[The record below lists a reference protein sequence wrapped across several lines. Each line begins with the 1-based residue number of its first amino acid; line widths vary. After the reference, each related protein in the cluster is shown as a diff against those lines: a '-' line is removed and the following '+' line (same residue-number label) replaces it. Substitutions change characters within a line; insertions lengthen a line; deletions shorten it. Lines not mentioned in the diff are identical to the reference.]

1 MSIAYEDVIAQWTPG
16 ISPLMK
22 GGRVEKGLI
31 RGVATSERRDIQGEI
46 LRRDGADPGPFL
58 GALAKG
64 ANADPMVDGFSG
76 SITLEHPA
84 GVFNPVA
91 EPVDIEKGTTAKGD
105 KCFFLV
111 SRLWVDDEPLAAQ
124 TWDKVLRIQKASS
137 RVRLGYSVE
146 GHATKRNPMDKKDIE
161 QWVWANTVITGSPRN
176 RDAMFSP
183 IFASLNATALGR
195 DLLRKAIESGALPT
209 PRDFAPELGEGGV
222 LVDGVDVAEVTRLGQ
237 LAAKLNLTPVDMAVA
252 TALKGS
258 SAWTSVLAK
267 IMQRVAQTLGS

>member
-1 MSIAYEDVIAQWTPG
+1 MSNADIIAQWVPG

-31 RGVATSERRDIQGEI
+31 RGIATSERRDIQGEI
-46 LRRDGADPGPFL
+46 LRRDGADAGPFL

-64 ANADPMVDGFSG
+64 AGADPMVDGFSG
-76 SITLEHPA
+76 SVTLEHPA

-91 EPVDIEKGTTAKGD
+91 EPVDIEKGVTPRGD

-111 SRLWVDDEPLAAQ
+111 SRLWVDEEPLAKDC
-124 TWDKVLRIQKASS
+124 WEKVLRIQKASS

-146 GHATKRNPMDKKDIE
+146 GHATKRNPLDKKDIE
-161 QWVWANTVITGSPRN
+161 AWVWANTVITGSPRN
-176 RDAMFSP
+176 RDAAFEA
-183 IFASLNATALGR
+183 IFASFNASAKGR
-195 DLLRKAIESGALPT
+195 DLLRKAMEGLPAV
-209 PRDFAPELGEGGV
+209 RDFAAELGEGAV
-222 LVDGVDVAEVTRLGQ
+222 VADGLDVGDMLALGR

-258 SAWTSVLAK
+258 SSWAQTLAA
-267 IMQRVAQTLGS
+267 IMQRVASTL